1 MINIS
6 KLISSIKIETGLMSM
21 ATPFENLDELIRE
34 IIVIRTIPVFNELY
48 PYKVPLNI
56 DTNELE
62 VIERRV
68 DSTVYQLP
76 DVFGDAE
83 VMMISG
89 IEPTYDDYVSS
100 NIYSY
105 ESSVFSYGFPCYC
118 SYQDMIL
125 AQANSNLMS
134 SASKGITVNFI
145 PPNMVEIF
153 NSYGMSNNFRL
164 TVCLSHSENLTTI
177 PSTCYTSFLK
187 LAALDVKVYL
197 YNTLIHYDQLQTA
210 YGQLNLNLDRWSG
223 AEDDRRT
230 LIEKWEQTYH
240 LDLTEYMYF

>member
-6 KLISSIKIETGLMSM
+6 KLISSIKIETGLMTM

-34 IIVIRTIPVFNELY
+34 IIVIRTLPVFNELY
-48 PYKVPLNI
+48 PYKVPLQI

-62 VIERRV
+62 VVERKV

-83 VMMISG
+83 VMMITG

-134 SASKGITVNFI
+134 SASKGVTVNFI

-153 NSYGMSNNFRL
+153 NYYGMCNNFRL
-164 TVCLSHSENLTTI
+164 TICLSHSENLTTI

-187 LAALDVKVYL
+187 LLGMISLFYKFRILAVLNKISTLRHL
-197 YNTLIHYDQLQTA
+197 Y
-210 YGQLNLNLDRWSG
+210 
-223 AEDDRRT
+223 
-230 LIEKWEQTYH
+230 
-240 LDLTEYMYF
+240 YF